1 MYYYKI
7 DIVVNGSMFDFI
19 ILFHIFIYGIRKQP
33 PEVFNKKAV
42 LKKSQFPQEN
52 ICVEISF

>member
-42 LKKSQFPQEN
+42 LKKVAIFTGKHL
-52 ICVEISF
+52 C